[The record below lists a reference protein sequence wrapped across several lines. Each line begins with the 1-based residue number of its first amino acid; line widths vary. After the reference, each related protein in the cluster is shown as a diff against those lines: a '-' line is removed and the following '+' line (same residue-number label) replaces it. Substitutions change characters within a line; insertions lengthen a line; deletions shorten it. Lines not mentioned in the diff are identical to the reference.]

1 VSDKLSSQNS
11 ERPKSAR
18 FERNSIQRWL
28 VPAVF
33 ILILLGIVATV
44 GITVLAVLGLIPGA

>member
-1 VSDKLSSQNS
+1 VSDKHPNQTS

-18 FERNSIQRWL
+18 FELNSVQRWL
-28 VPAVF
+28 VPAIF
-33 ILILLGIVATV
+33 ILILLGIVVTV

>member
-1 VSDKLSSQNS
+1 VSAESPRQTP

-18 FERNSIQRWL
+18 FERNSAQRWL

-33 ILILLGIVATV
+33 ILILLGIVVTV
-44 GITVLAVLGLIPGA
+44 GITVLAVLGLIPSA